1 MHKNPLIFI
10 KIKITDF
17 LGSILIKR
25 SVKITKPKKFIVSK
39 LQKDVSKWL
48 NYLLTIRV
56 CFFKKKNQLNLA

>member
-39 LQKDVSKWL
+39 L
-48 NYLLTIRV
+48 
-56 CFFKKKNQLNLA
+56 